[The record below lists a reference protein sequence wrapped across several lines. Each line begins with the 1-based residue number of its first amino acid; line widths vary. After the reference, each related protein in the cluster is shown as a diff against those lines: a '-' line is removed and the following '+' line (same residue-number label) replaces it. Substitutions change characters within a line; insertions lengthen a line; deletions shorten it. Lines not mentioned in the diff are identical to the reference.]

1 MMTKNKKGKITTQS
15 AIIILIIIFDLAFL
29 YFNKYRN
36 QNLNLSDFNLLNFG
50 NLANLFFT
58 ILLVIGLLIVNF
70 KTSIAFNS
78 KMFNSIFFINQILLV
93 TLYFLNHLPLPFTEI
108 YFLGQ
113 TGDQLFSG
121 AIFAFYTIT
130 CFIMI
135 FLVWLSIFDFKS
147 ILFLR
152 ASLNSVLTLIS
163 ILLLVFVFIIGK
175 EAVLKEDLITNDTR
189 NVGVVLGA
197 AVWSE
202 NKPSPSLANRV
213 DKALS
218 LYEQN
223 KISQIYLTG
232 SNAPGELSESEVAL
246 KYIKSKGIKTS
257 DIFLEKETSSTN
269 EQIQYIKKN
278 LLLSSNKNVIVI
290 SDSYHLVR
298 VLEIAKFH
306 NMKIQVSASELSQS
320 FEKAVYNKFRESLA
334 LTMFWL
340 YAL

>member
-1 MMTKNKKGKITTQS
+1 
-15 AIIILIIIFDLAFL
+15 
-29 YFNKYRN
+29 
-36 QNLNLSDFNLLNFG
+36 
-50 NLANLFFT
+50 
-58 ILLVIGLLIVNF
+58 
-70 KTSIAFNS
+70 
-78 KMFNSIFFINQILLV
+78 MFNSIFILNQILLV
-93 TLYFLNHLPLPFTEI
+93 TQYFLIHLPLPFTEI

-135 FLVWLSIFDFKS
+135 FLVWLSIFNFRT
-147 ILFLR
+147 ILIFR
-152 ASLNSVLTLIS
+152 ASVNSVLTLMS
-163 ILLLVFVFIIGK
+163 ILLLVFIFIIGK
-175 EAVLKEDLITNDTR
+175 EAGLQDDLITNHTG

-232 SNAPGELSESEVAL
+232 SNAPGELSESEVAFN
-246 KYIKSKGIKTS
+246 YIKSKGTKTS

-278 LLLSSNKNVIVI
+278 LLSTSNKNVIVI

-298 VLEIAKFH
+298 VLEIARFH

-320 FEKAVYNKFRESLA
+320 FEQALYNKFRESLA

>member
-1 MMTKNKKGKITTQS
+1 MMTKNKKGKITTLS
-15 AIIILIIIFDLAFL
+15 VIIILIIILDLAFL

-36 QNLNLSDFNLLNFG
+36 QNLDLSEFNLLNFG

-70 KTSIAFNS
+70 KTSIGFNS
-78 KMFNSIFFINQILLV
+78 KIFNSIFLINQILLV

-121 AIFAFYTIT
+121 AIFALYTIT

-135 FLVWLSIFDFKS
+135 FLVWLSIFNFKT

-152 ASLNSVLTLIS
+152 ASINSVLTLMS
-163 ILLLVFVFIIGK
+163 ILLLVFIFIIGK
-175 EAVLKEDLITNDTR
+175 EAGFKDDLITNDTD

-213 DKALS
+213 DKALT

-246 KYIKSKGIKTS
+246 KYIESKGIKTS

-269 EQIQYIKKN
+269 EQIQYIKNN
-278 LLLSSNKNVIVI
+278 LLLTPNKNVIVI

-298 VLEIAKFH
+298 VLEIARFH
-306 NMKIQVSASELSQS
+306 NMRIQVSASELSQS
-320 FEKAVYNKFRESLA
+320 FDKAVYNKFRESLA